1 MFVKQLS
8 VFLENR
14 EGRVLEVFNIL
25 KNADINVC
33 SVSLADTSQYGI
45 LRLLVNDVDKAQL
58 VLKDHG
64 ISSKT
69 TEVIAVNIPHVVGS
83 LEGVLNAISSAGI
96 NISYMYGLSLG
107 GTGASIA
114 IKVNDTEGAKKALEP
129 LGITFYT
136 DEDLK
141 NL

>member
-8 VFLENR
+8 VFIENR
-14 EGRVLEVFNIL
+14 EGRVEEVFTVL
-25 KNADINVC
+25 KNANINVC

-45 LRLLVNDVDKAQL
+45 LRMLVNDVEKAKL
-58 VLKDHG
+58 VLKEHG
-64 ISSKT
+64 ISSKVT
-69 TEVIAVNIPHVVGS
+69 DVIAVNIPHTVGS
-83 LEGVLNAISSAGI
+83 LEAVLHAISAADI

-114 IKVNDTEGAKKALEP
+114 IKVNNPEGAVKALEP
-129 LGITFYT
+129 LNITFYS

>member
-83 LEGVLNAISSAGI
+83 LEGVLHAISSAGR
-96 NISYMYGLSLG
+96 GLPPADSGSAWLFQ
-107 GTGASIA
+107 S
-114 IKVNDTEGAKKALEP
+114 
-129 LGITFYT
+129 
-136 DEDLK
+136 
-141 NL
+141 

>member
-83 LEGVLNAISSAGI
+83 LEGVLHAISSASI

>member
-14 EGRVLEVFNIL
+14 EGRVLEVFSIL

-45 LRLLVNDVDKAQL
+45 LRLLVNDVDKAQM

-83 LEGVLNAISSAGI
+83 LEGVLHAISSAGI

-107 GTGASIA
+107 GSGASIA

-129 LGITFYT
+129 LDITFYT

>member
-45 LRLLVNDVDKAQL
+45 LRLLVNDVDKAQM

-69 TEVIAVNIPHVVGS
+69 TDVIAVNIPHVVGS

-107 GTGASIA
+107 GSGASIA

-129 LGITFYT
+129 LNITFYT

>member
-14 EGRVLEVFNIL
+14 EGRVLEVFSIL
-25 KNADINVC
+25 KNAEINVC

-45 LRLLVNDVDKAQL
+45 LRLLVNDVDKAQM

-83 LEGVLNAISSAGI
+83 LEGVLHAISSAGI

-107 GTGASIA
+107 GSGASIA

-129 LGITFYT
+129 LEITFYT

>member
-83 LEGVLNAISSAGI
+83 LEGVLHAISSAGI

>member
-45 LRLLVNDVDKAQL
+45 LRLLVNDVDKAQM
-58 VLKDHG
+58 VLEDHG

-107 GTGASIA
+107 GSGASIA

-129 LGITFYT
+129 LNITFYT

>member
-8 VFLENR
+8 VFIENR
-14 EGRVLEVFNIL
+14 EGRVEEVFTVL

-45 LRLLVNDVDKAQL
+45 LRMLVNDVDKART
-58 VLKDHG
+58 VLKEHG
-64 ISSKT
+64 ISSKVT
-69 TEVIAVNIPHVVGS
+69 DVMAVNIPHTVGS
-83 LEGVLNAISSAGI
+83 LEAVLHAISEAGI

-114 IKVNDTEGAKKALEP
+114 IKVNDKEGAAKALEP
-129 LGITFYT
+129 LNITFYT
-136 DEDLK
+136 DDDLK

>member
-45 LRLLVNDVDKAQL
+45 LRLLVNDVDKAQM

-107 GTGASIA
+107 GSGASIA

-129 LGITFYT
+129 LDITFYT

>member
-1 MFVKQLS
+1 MLVKQLS
-8 VFLENR
+8 VFMENR
-14 EGRVLEVFNIL
+14 EGRVLEVFTIL

-33 SVSLADTSQYGI
+33 SVSLADTQDYGI
-45 LRLLVNDVDKAQL
+45 LRMLVNDVDRARM
-58 VLKDHG
+58 VLKEHG

-83 LEGVLNAISSAGI
+83 LESVLHAISSAGI

-107 GTGASIA
+107 GSGASIA
-114 IKVNDTEGAKKALEP
+114 LKVNNNEGALEALKP
-129 LGITFYT
+129 LQIKFYT
-136 DEDLK
+136 NEDLK

>member
-14 EGRVLEVFNIL
+14 EGRVLEVFSIL

-45 LRLLVNDVDKAQL
+45 LRLLVNDVDKAQM

-83 LEGVLNAISSAGI
+83 LEGVLRAISSAGI

-107 GTGASIA
+107 GSGASIA

-129 LGITFYT
+129 LDITFYT

>member
-45 LRLLVNDVDKAQL
+45 LRLLVNDVDKAQM

-107 GTGASIA
+107 GSGASIA

-129 LGITFYT
+129 LNITFYT

>member
-8 VFLENR
+8 VFIENR
-14 EGRVLEVFNIL
+14 EGRVEEVFTVL
-25 KNADINVC
+25 KNANINVC

-45 LRLLVNDVDKAQL
+45 LRMLVNDVNKAKL

-64 ISSKT
+64 ISSKVT
-69 TEVIAVNIPHVVGS
+69 DVIAVNIPHTVGS
-83 LEGVLNAISSAGI
+83 LEAVLHAISAADI

-114 IKVNDTEGAKKALEP
+114 IKVNDPEGAQKALEP
-129 LGITFYT
+129 LQITFYT
-136 DEDLK
+136 DDDLK